1 MTRARQA
8 QFEGVFFF
16 LILTAF
22 VAITLLGIL

>member
-16 LILTAF
+16 LAIFAF
-22 VAITLLGIL
+22 VAITLYGIL